1 MILSAAA
8 SCLEQTYRNIEV
20 LVVDDGSTDD
30 TPTILR
36 QAAAQDRRLR
46 YLRQEAAQLPA
57 ALNTG
62 SPARGYPA
70 ARGEFLTWTSDD
82 NAYEPN
88 AIELMVT
95 YLREHPEVGLV
106 YCDYQVIDSK
116 GELVRLSRRKPPSG
130 TSPK

>member
-1 MILSAAA
+1 MILPAAA

-20 LVVDDGSTDD
+20 LVVDDGSTDAGARSAGPVPG
-30 TPTILR
+30 PTILR

-46 YLRQEAAQLPA
+46 SPAARVPGQEAAQLPA

-88 AIELMVT
+88 AIERMVT

-106 YCDYQVIDSK
+106 YCDYTVS
-116 GELVRLSRRKPPSG
+116 LPHP
-130 TSPK
+130 

>member
-1 MILSAAA
+1 MILPAAA
-8 SCLEQTYRNIEV
+8 SCLEQTYRNSEV

-46 YLRQEAAQLPA
+46 SPAARVPGQEAAQLPA

-88 AIELMVT
+88 AIELMAT

-106 YCDYQVIDSK
+106 YCDYTVS
-116 GELVRLSRRKPPSG
+116 LPHP
-130 TSPK
+130 